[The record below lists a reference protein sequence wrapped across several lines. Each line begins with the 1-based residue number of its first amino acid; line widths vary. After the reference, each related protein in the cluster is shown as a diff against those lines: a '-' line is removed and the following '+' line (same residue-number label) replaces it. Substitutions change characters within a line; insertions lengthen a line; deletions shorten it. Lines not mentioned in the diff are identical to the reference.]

1 MRHRHIALCLFIL
14 PLLLA
19 SLACTMVSGD
29 EQVAEPEIALPTPA
43 PTEAPS
49 PAPPEPAAEGEIINQ
64 EPTAPAQASPI
75 VIQSAGT
82 KTDYSAST
90 KTECQ
95 AGASAV
101 LVVQADGTAEL
112 TATGPT
118 FVDHI
123 NCTTSSDETYIFGG
137 TADLGSETVL
147 FESCNNA
154 NFSAGGTVSYAGGK
168 VAGTISCAN
177 QSGDKMTL
185 TIP

>member
-1 MRHRHIALCLFIL
+1 MYRRRIALFLFIL
-14 PLLLA
+14 PLWFA
-19 SLACTMVSGD
+19 SLACTMEGGD
-29 EQVAEPEIALPTPA
+29 EEIAATEFNLPTPA

-49 PAPPEPAAEGEIINQ
+49 PAPPGPTAESGIIIPEPAA
-64 EPTAPAQASPI
+64 PSQAFPI

-112 TATGPT
+112 TATGPA

-123 NCTTSSDETYIFGG
+123 NCTTSTDETYIFGG

-154 NFSAGGTVSYAGGK
+154 NFSAAGTVSYAGGK